1 MMIKKGVLLM
11 DETAFLYESGIAQ
24 KRQNEYV
31 TVVQKLKKA
40 YQENDYANIPKL
52 ETQYNDA
59 LEKLKDL

>member
-1 MMIKKGVLLM
+1 M
-11 DETAFLYESGIAQ
+11 DETAFLYESGIAN

-31 TVVQKLKKA
+31 AIIQKLKKA
-40 YQENDYANIPKL
+40 YEENDYANIPKL

>member
-1 MMIKKGVLLM
+1 M
-11 DETAFLYESGIAQ
+11 DETSFLWESGIAN
-24 KRQNEYV
+24 KRQNEYI
-31 TVVQKLKKA
+31 TIVQKLKRA

>member
-1 MMIKKGVLLM
+1 MIKKGEYM
-11 DETAFLYESGIAQ
+11 DETSFLWESGIAN
-24 KRQNEYV
+24 KRQNEYI
-31 TVVQKLKKA
+31 TIVQKLKRA

>member
-1 MMIKKGVLLM
+1 M

-31 TVVQKLKKA
+31 GIVQKLKKA

-52 ETQYNDA
+52 ELQYHVA